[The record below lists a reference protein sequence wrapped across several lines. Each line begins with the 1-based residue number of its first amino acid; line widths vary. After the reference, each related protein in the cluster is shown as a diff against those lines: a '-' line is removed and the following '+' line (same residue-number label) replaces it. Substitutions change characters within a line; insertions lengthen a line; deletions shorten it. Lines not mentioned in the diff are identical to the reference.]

1 MPKLRHEGEHPV
13 NCPFCI
19 TVAERTRA
27 WWQKSYLDVFSS
39 GAGKSIEAKHKA
51 ELQAALRRQKRG

>member
-19 TVAERTRA
+19 TVAEKVRA
-27 WWQKSYLDVFSS
+27 PWQKSYIDVLSS

-51 ELQAALRRQKRG
+51 ALRRQKRG